1 MEWSLRRSK
10 RIPINRR
17 QALVLC
23 SWCRIHA
30 ILHRVELE
38 VPGVE
43 RAPQAGHVGIQSECL
58 IEVLRRNRKA
68 YIKLY
73 ICGGVGTAWRKG
85 APLVR
90 IAADLQKRHGRTQES
105 CKV

>member
-1 MEWSLRRSK
+1 
-10 RIPINRR
+10 
-17 QALVLC
+17 
-23 SWCRIHA
+23 
-30 ILHRVELE
+30 
-38 VPGVE
+38 
-43 RAPQAGHVGIQSECL
+43 
-58 IEVLRRNRKA
+58 VLRRNRKA
-68 YIKLY
+68 HIKLY